1 MAGSMVAHRKDQSGF
16 DKIAIDSQS
25 TRKVSINV
33 KSERIS
39 TVISAGTQ
47 VSGDV
52 VLQEGV
58 KLDGDMRGNLTFGV
72 EDGLGIIS
80 RSATLE
86 GELRGPRALI
96 MGTVEGDVHI
106 HGLLMLGPS
115 ALVIGN
121 VYYDRLVV
129 HDGAQISGAMHMNR
143 SRAIQ
148 SSVQGEANMRNT
160 DTAQGVVRTIKAA

>member
-1 MAGSMVAHRKDQSGF
+1 MTGSMVVHQATQTGF
-16 DKIAIDSQS
+16 DRIATESQS

-33 KSERIS
+33 KSERVS
-39 TVISAGTQ
+39 TVISVGTQ
-47 VSGDV
+47 VLGDV

-58 KLDGDMRGNLTFGV
+58 KLDGDLRGNLTFGV
-72 EDGLGIIS
+72 EDGLCIIS

-106 HGLLMLGPS
+106 HGLLMLAPS
-115 ALVIGN
+115 ALVMGN

-129 HDGAQISGAMHMNR
+129 HDGAQISGGMHMNH
-143 SRAIQ
+143 SRALPA
-148 SSVQGEANMRNT
+148 SVQGEANMRNA
-160 DTAQGVVRTIKAA
+160 DNPQGVVRSIKAA